1 MITVELHGF
10 EAEVEDDGRLGPLQD
25 PVRNNRMPTAAEL
38 RDYAEFIRLVAG
50 IMVSYPSFLAGTKGS
65 PIEEDSGA

>member
-10 EAEVEDDGRLGPLQD
+10 KAEVEDDGRLGPLQD

-50 IMVSYPSFLAGTKGS
+50 ILELREAQ
-65 PIEEDSGA
+65 

>member
-1 MITVELHGF
+1 VRWENKKIFLRRWMMITVELHGF

-38 RDYAEFIRLVAG
+38 RDYAEFIRLVAD
-50 IMVSYPSFLAGTKGS
+50 I
-65 PIEEDSGA
+65 IELRKAQ

>member
-10 EAEVEDDGRLGPLQD
+10 KAEVDDEGRLSMLRD
-25 PVRNNRMPTAAEL
+25 PGRGNRMPTATEL